1 MCMQNNIRYWIG
13 VASRDHVMK
22 SVEGGFVQLCHGK
35 EAPLKKMKTGDW
47 IIYYSPKVWLKKSA
61 PYQKF
66 TALGQV
72 VDDHIFQFDMVDGFI
87 PFRRK
92 IKFMNCTE
100 TSIHPLILKLSFI
113 KNKKYWGYSF
123 RFGHVEISENDFKVI
138 QDEMIGLKE
147 N

>member
-1 MCMQNNIRYWIG
+1 M
-13 VASRDHVMK
+13 ASRDHVMK
-22 SVEGGFVQLCHGK
+22 GIQGGFAQLCHGK
-35 EAPLKKMKTGDW
+35 EAPLKKMRTGDW
-47 IIYYSPKVWLKKSA
+47 IIYYSPKVWLKESA

-72 VDDHIFQFDMVDGFI
+72 VDDHTFQFDMGDDFI

-123 RFGHVEISENDFKVI
+123 RFEHLEISENDFKVI